1 MSLPRRSGPLV
12 RLSSRRF
19 VVVDALGECH
29 VPSIEGSMLLS
40 THSHHVGDALMVG
53 LVGELD
59 LAGRASVMEMCV
71 FGLDRS
77 VTVDLCGLTF
87 MDCAG
92 YSGLDAARR
101 IVTGRGGTFALTNAG
116 DQPARLLALL
126 AGLTTARPATPE
138 GSDLRTAS

>member
-1 MSLPRRSGPLV
+1 LV

-29 VPSIEGSMLLS
+29 VRSIEGSMRLS
-40 THSHHVGDALMVG
+40 THSRHVGDALMVG

-59 LAGRASVMEMCV
+59 LAGRTSVMDMCAL
-71 FGLDRS
+71 GLDRS
-77 VTVDLCGLTF
+77 VTVDLSGLTF

-92 YSGLDAARR
+92 YSGLEAARQVV
-101 IVTGRGGTFALTNAG
+101 IGRGGTFSLTNAG

-126 AGLTTARPATPE
+126 DGLTTAHPGTPE
-138 GSDLRTAS
+138 SGDIRKAS